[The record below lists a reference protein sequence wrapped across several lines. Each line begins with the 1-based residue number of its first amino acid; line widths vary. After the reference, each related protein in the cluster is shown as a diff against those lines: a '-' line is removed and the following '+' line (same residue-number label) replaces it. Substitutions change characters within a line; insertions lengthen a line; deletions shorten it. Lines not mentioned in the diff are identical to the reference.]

1 MKTRTIIVTTS
12 SEHRSGLEKDYGIHT
27 IASPKTV
34 TFEMKVP
41 DSSETYKKLSK
52 DPRVKDW
59 SFQEDRRGEP
69 EITGMSNPRRA
80 VDIFDTYDLKDLK
93 TVLRIIGG
101 FKRTIEFYLISDSA
115 SKTTLDKET
124 LLCTALEN
132 PTSTVP
138 TIVSAELTKKVLLCM
153 AGGPAELKKILTT
166 GFNRMLNSSIPVDSL
181 SFEGFCDMLI
191 TEGNK

>member
-12 SEHRSGLEKDYGIHT
+12 SEHRPGLEKDYGLRT
-27 IASPKTV
+27 IGKPETV

-59 SFQEDRRGEP
+59 SFLEDKKEP
-69 EITGMSNPRRA
+69 EITGMSRPRKA

-132 PTSTVP
+132 PASIVP

-166 GFNRMLNSSIPVDSL
+166 GFDRMLDSSIPVDSL
-181 SFEGFCDMLI
+181 SFEGFCDMLL
-191 TEGNK
+191 TKGNK

>member
-12 SEHRSGLEKDYGIHT
+12 SEHRSGLEKDYGLRT
-27 IASPKTV
+27 IGKPETV

-59 SFQEDRRGEP
+59 SFQEDKKEP
-69 EITGMSNPRRA
+69 EITGMSRSRKA

-132 PTSTVP
+132 PASIVP

-153 AGGPAELKKILTT
+153 AGGSAELKKILTT
-166 GFNRMLNSSIPVDSL
+166 GFDRMLDSSIPVDSL
-181 SFEGFCDMLI
+181 SFEGFCDMLL
-191 TEGNK
+191 TKGNK

>member
-1 MKTRTIIVTTS
+1 MKTRTIIVTAS
-12 SEHRSGLEKDYGIHT
+12 SEHRSELEKDYGIRT
-27 IASPKTV
+27 ITKPEAI

-41 DSSETYKKLSK
+41 DSSETYKMLSK

-59 SFQEDRRGEP
+59 SFLEDKREP
-69 EITGMSNPRRA
+69 EITGTSSPRKA
-80 VDIFDTYDLKDLK
+80 IDIFDTYDLKDLK

-166 GFNRMLNSSIPVDSL
+166 GFNRMLDSSIPVDSL

>member
-12 SEHRSGLEKDYGIHT
+12 SEHRPGLEKDYGLRT
-27 IASPKTV
+27 IGPAKTV

-41 DSSETYKKLSK
+41 NSSETYKKLSK

-59 SFQEDRRGEP
+59 SFLEDKKEP
-69 EITGMSNPRRA
+69 EITGMSNPRKA

-132 PTSTVP
+132 PASIVP

-166 GFNRMLNSSIPVDSL
+166 GFNRMLDSSIPVDSL
-181 SFEGFCDMLI
+181 SFEGFCDMLL
-191 TEGNK
+191 TKGNK

>member
-12 SEHRSGLEKDYGIHT
+12 SEHRPGLEKDYGPRT
-27 IASPKTV
+27 IEKPETV

-59 SFQEDRRGEP
+59 SFLEDKKEP
-69 EITGMSNPRRA
+69 EITGMSRPRKA
-80 VDIFDTYDLKDLK
+80 IDIFDTYDLKDLK

-132 PTSTVP
+132 PASIVP

-153 AGGPAELKKILTT
+153 AGGPTELKKILTT
-166 GFNRMLNSSIPVDSL
+166 GFDRMLDSSIPVDSL
-181 SFEGFCDMLI
+181 SFEGFCDMLL
-191 TEGNK
+191 TKGNK

>member
-12 SEHRSGLEKDYGIHT
+12 SEHRPGLEKDYGLRT
-27 IASPKTV
+27 IGKPETV

-59 SFQEDRRGEP
+59 SFLEDKKEP
-69 EITGMSNPRRA
+69 EITGMSRPRKA
-80 VDIFDTYDLKDLK
+80 IDIFDTYDLKDLK

-132 PTSTVP
+132 PASIVP

-166 GFNRMLNSSIPVDSL
+166 GFDRMLDSSIPVDSL
-181 SFEGFCDMLI
+181 SFEGFCDMLL
-191 TEGNK
+191 TKGNK

>member
-12 SEHRSGLEKDYGIHT
+12 SEHRPGLEKDYGLRT
-27 IASPKTV
+27 IGKPETV

-59 SFQEDRRGEP
+59 SFLEDKKEP
-69 EITGMSNPRRA
+69 EITGMSRPRKA

-132 PTSTVP
+132 PASIVP

-166 GFNRMLNSSIPVDSL
+166 GFDRMLDSSIPVDSL
-181 SFEGFCDMLI
+181 NFEGFCDMLL
-191 TEGNK
+191 TKGNK